1 MTTLAKL
8 ADTAAYLFTITRD
21 RAVCLA
27 RGHKWDSDRPSGPLH
42 DRDICW
48 RCDRTRTPNH

>member
-8 ADTAAYLFTITRD
+8 ANTAAYLLTITRD
-21 RAVCLA
+21 RAVRLT

-42 DRDICW
+42 HSDICW
-48 RCDRTRTPNH
+48 RCDRTRP

>member
-8 ADTAAYLFTITRD
+8 ADTAAYLFTIIRD
-21 RAVCLA
+21 RAVCMA

-42 DRDICW
+42 ARDICW

>member
-8 ADTAAYLFTITRD
+8 ANTAAYLFTITRD
-21 RAVCLA
+21 RAVCLT

-42 DRDICW
+42 HSDICW
-48 RCDRTRTPNH
+48 RCDRTRP